1 MICSLSS
8 RADAIARGSD
18 DRLYFVEPCVEKMT
32 MQELF
37 EKLGLNQIFNLL
49 CSIALLSALFGRC
62 F

>member
-1 MICSLSS
+1 MISNDLLSS

-37 EKLGLNQIFNLL
+37 EKLGLNLIFN
-49 CSIALLSALFGRC
+49 
-62 F
+62 